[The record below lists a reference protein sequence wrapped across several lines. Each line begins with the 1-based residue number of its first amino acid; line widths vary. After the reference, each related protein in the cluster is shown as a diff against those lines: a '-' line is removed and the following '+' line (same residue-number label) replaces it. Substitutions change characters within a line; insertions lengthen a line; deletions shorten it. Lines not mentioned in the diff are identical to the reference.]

1 MYSIQQQHEPLLA
14 ELSHLEQTFPHLDFS
29 TLVAR
34 INTSLTKDDY
44 GYSRIFGAA
53 AQIGSS
59 GSDDSNCAVPD
70 NSPVPGTIY
79 DLQHIFADPA
89 EAAAICE
96 YYRLDGEQAA
106 NQHSLARH
114 NMRALEEA
122 FPHLDFPA
130 ILRIALTVF
139 PEYFD
144 HVSGAA
150 AQHTGPNPIS

>member
-1 MYSIQQQHEPLLA
+1 MYQIQQQHEPLLA

-34 INTSLTKDDY
+34 INTSLAKDDY

-53 AQIGSS
+53 PHTGSS
-59 GSDDSNCAVPD
+59 SHDDSTCAVPD
-70 NSPVPGTIY
+70 DSPGTIY

-96 YYRLDGEQAA
+96 YYRLSSEQAA
-106 NQHSLARH
+106 NQHGLARH
-114 NMRALEEA
+114 NIQELETV
-122 FPHLDFPA
+122 FPLLDFPI
-130 ILRIALTVF
+130 ILQLMQEHF

-150 AQHTGPNPIS
+150 AHHTGPKHIS